1 MTIQLSYPPSF
12 PSLPSRT
19 LPPSLQISLANSC
32 SIIEL
37 SITIIISCA
46 PFAIGFWR
54 RIYQNSALFSSIRS
68 RNNLRKS
75 NDRPPTTPPLSTIR
89 TSRIGSAGSDFNL
102 EGLYQYL
109 SGGADKHDYTRCITG
124 SSSLPCDMKLRIN
137 QQYASFS

>member
-102 EGLYQYL
+102 EVLPPR
-109 SGGADKHDYTRCITG
+109 SRGGNRDSTSTYPVEQTNTITPG
-124 SSSLPCDMKLRIN
+124 
-137 QQYASFS
+137 ASQDHLAYHAI